1 MVGAGDIATCTGTA
15 DEATAN
21 LLDRISGTVFTTGD
35 NVYPDGTSGQFSDCY
50 SPSWGR
56 HLARTLPAPGNHEYH
71 TAGASGYF
79 GYFGTRA
86 GGPGGYYAYDA
97 GSWRVYSLNSET
109 MGTAQV
115 NWLTADLA
123 ANPRACVLA
132 YWHHPVYSSGQHGN
146 SSRAMP
152 FWQALN
158 AAGAE
163 VIVAGHDH
171 NYERFAPQ
179 NASGAASGTG
189 IRQFVVGTGGSPLRP
204 FGSVRAN
211 SEVRNATTHGVL
223 KLVLGSGTYSWEF
236 VPTAGSFRDSG
247 NGTCH

>member
-1 MVGAGDIATCTGTA
+1 MTSRPATGTA

-21 LLDRISGTVFTTGD
+21 LLDGIPGTVFTTGD
-35 NVYPDGTSGQFSDCY
+35 NVYPDGTAGQFNDCY
-50 SPSWGR
+50 APSWGR
-56 HLARTLPAPGNHEYH
+56 HRGRTLPSPGNHDYH
-71 TAGASGYF
+71 TVGASGYF

-109 MGTAQV
+109 MGSAQV

-146 SSRAMP
+146 IP
-152 FWQALN
+152 GVDALL
-158 AAGAE
+158 AGAQCRGRRGRGGRTRPQLRA
-163 VIVAGHDH
+163 VCTP
-171 NYERFAPQ
+171 ERVRRGVQHRHPPVRGRHRWSTA
-179 NASGAASGTG
+179 
-189 IRQFVVGTGGSPLRP
+189 LRP
-204 FGSVRAN
+204 FGAIRAN

-236 VPTAGSFRDSG
+236 VPTAGSTFRDSG
-247 NGTCH
+247 SGTCH